1 MRRSKRA
8 HVQLKKKCA
17 TLHEELNEIETPG
30 EGLHSFCRNLKCN
43 CIFSPREEEFV
54 PWLSTRMDT
63 AVTDIVGLRAME
75 LRSGSMSWTADP
87 NTVLIP
93 H

>member
-1 MRRSKRA
+1 M
-8 HVQLKKKCA
+8 KKKCA

-30 EGLHSFCRNLKCN
+30 ELHSPFAATYNVTAFFAKR
-43 CIFSPREEEFV
+43 RGVV

>member
-43 CIFSPREEEFV
+43 CIFSPREEELFHGYLQG
-54 PWLSTRMDT
+54 WTRQ
-63 AVTDIVGLRAME
+63 LRT
-75 LRSGSMSWTADP
+75 LLD
-87 NTVLIP
+87 
-93 H
+93 

>member
-30 EGLHSFCRNLKCN
+30 ERLHSFL
-43 CIFSPREEEFV
+43 
-54 PWLSTRMDT
+54 L
-63 AVTDIVGLRAME
+63 
-75 LRSGSMSWTADP
+75 
-87 NTVLIP
+87 
-93 H
+93 